1 MALKTDSWAA
11 DAMARTTDIGRD
23 LLAWSTG
30 MANAH
35 NQEGDKEKIWD
46 GNEKY
51 PGGEEDMGMIR
62 THSQNGSQ
70 PTSKNCT
77 HMGAGR

>member
-1 MALKTDSWAA
+1 
-11 DAMARTTDIGRD
+11 
-23 LLAWSTG
+23 

-51 PGGEEDMGMIR
+51 PGGEEDMGMVR